1 MNTKTQTLATILM
14 VAMLWGNAVWGQGF
28 RNVGYAG
35 ANFLKIPVEPVGA
48 ALGNAIV
55 ARADGVLGLYWN
67 PGAIAQS
74 EKTEILAS
82 TVDWI
87 ADTRV
92 SFLGV
97 IHPLPFG
104 TLGISA
110 TALTMKEMEI
120 TTEYLPGGTGQF
132 FGAGSYAFGLS
143 YSTRIIDRFSFG
155 ITAKY
160 IYEYIW
166 ETHGSTFAFDLGS
179 VYITDFQNLRIGMRI
194 ANFGG
199 GMTFSGAP
207 IDGKA
212 EEVAS
217 SGVSFPNDPRLDRV
231 SEKSSLPQSFT
242 VGVSIDPYRT
252 DEHRLTIMAAVNDPN
267 DNVTQVV
274 VGGEYA
280 FEDLVF
286 VRAGYKSGMDE
297 QSYTLGVGLRGE
309 LAGVLGSFDYAYS
322 SMGILGKINTFS
334 LRFGF

>member
-199 GMTFSGAP
+199 GGRFIRRLLPERSAAGP
-207 IDGKA
+207 RVGKIL
-212 EEVAS
+212 
-217 SGVSFPNDPRLDRV
+217 F
-231 SEKSSLPQSFT
+231 
-242 VGVSIDPYRT
+242 
-252 DEHRLTIMAAVNDPN
+252 AAVVHRRRFHRSVPDGRAPA
-267 DNVTQVV
+267 DYHGCGERPQRQRHS
-274 VGGEYA
+274 GGCRWR
-280 FEDLVF
+280 
-286 VRAGYKSGMDE
+286 VR
-297 QSYTLGVGLRGE
+297 L
-309 LAGVLGSFDYAYS
+309 
-322 SMGILGKINTFS
+322 
-334 LRFGF
+334 